1 MNKTAIINA
10 RIDPILKEKGGI
22 YFKQS
27 RPDPAAEAVRL
38 FYTQV
43 CLQKGLPFEA
53 KIPNKSTIKAM
64 ADAEKR
70 RKTNKANQ
78 ISDIFEDL

>member
-10 RIDPILKEKGGI
+10 RIDPILKERAESILNKVGL
-22 YFKQS
+22 S
-27 RPDPAAEAVRL
+27 AAEAVRL

-64 ADAEKR
+64 ADAER